1 MNDLVSAADTELFPG
16 LSSRGLPRSA
26 ALRRRHP
33 SSADQHEEVQPDRL
47 GGSQEPSFH
56 PECHAEVATMR
67 LEELRSAGLVIE
79 IYSSLLEDRFLL
91 VSDGVEVPSE
101 EKRACYSVA
110 EMEGLLGLDAE
121 ELKAIH
127 AVKRRFRCVLTVEDA

>member
-1 MNDLVSAADTELFPG
+1 MTDLVYSADIQVLPG
-16 LSSRGLPRSA
+16 LSSPGLPRSA
-26 ALRRRHP
+26 APRRRHP
-33 SSADQHEEVQPDRL
+33 FSADKQKKMQQARL
-47 GGSQEPSFH
+47 GGSPEPPFH

-67 LEELRSAGLVIE
+67 LEELRSAGLVVE
-79 IYSSLLEDRFLL
+79 VYSSLLEDRFLL

-101 EKRACYSVA
+101 EERACYSVA
-110 EMEGLLGLDAE
+110 EMEGLLGLDPE